1 MQPLFATMTNAK
13 LVVSVVFEASGN
25 LVAYDA
31 LKIKQWESGTTV
43 SVTSKAQLFLGDD
56 GNLVP
61 ISFLHFNGNRY
72 LKARP
77 FFFNYLKK
85 RAIFLEQL
93 LLRWLLS
100 MFYCSPGDLRYSDQK
115 SCLDIRN

>member
-13 LVVSVVFEASGN
+13 LVVSVVLEASGN

-31 LKIKQWESGTTV
+31 LKIKHWESGTTV
-43 SVTSKAQLFLGDD
+43 SVTSKAQLLLGDD

-77 FFFNYLKK
+77 FFFNYFKK
-85 RAIFLEQL
+85 TSYIFGSVHFKMATVNVL
-93 LLRWLLS
+93 LLPR
-100 MFYCSPGDLRYSDQK
+100 
-115 SCLDIRN
+115 